1 MDMKTVT
8 IGEFKANLSA
18 FAEKIAK
25 GESII
30 VTKGRKKKKIFK
42 VSPYREKRLMKRKL
56 GLLKNK
62 ATVTFAEDFKMTPA
76 EFLGS

>member
-1 MDMKTVT
+1 MKTVT

-18 FAEKIAK
+18 FAEKIEQ
-25 GESII
+25 GESLI

-42 VSPYREKRLMKRKL
+42 VSPYQEKKLTKRKL

-62 ATVTFAEDFKMTPA
+62 AVIKFSKDFKMTTE